1 MGICRKGITQS
12 NFSQKSKSRAAVPF
26 GETLRPCPRLPRKL
40 FGFSFL
46 PLREEVF
53 LPQLDQ
59 GPLLHHAVEHQ
70 GALFRLDVKE
80 VYDILPVGEAR
91 PGQILQDGLPVPGR

>member
-1 MGICRKGITQS
+1 MPERNNAIQ
-12 NFSQKSKSRAAVPF
+12 FFPKSESRAAVPF

-70 GALFRLDVKE
+70 GALLRLDVKE
-80 VYDILPVGEAR
+80 IYDVLPVGEADR
-91 PGQILQDGLPVPGR
+91 TSVVEGKSERCSG